1 MIQKADQMQLGADHV
16 VVRVPATSANLGPGY
31 DALGLALAVHDEV
44 EVRLV
49 AADEVT
55 VEVEGEG
62 AGEVPLGEDH
72 LVVRALRR
80 TLDLA
85 GATPTGIHMTCRNVI
100 PHGRGM
106 GSSSAAVVAGI
117 VAARALLADPRAI
130 DAATVLRLATEFE
143 GHPDNAAPAI
153 AGGATVAWTG
163 DDGPH
168 AVDLEVDPSIEAVVL
183 VPEARL
189 ETSRARAALPSEVSH
204 ADAAF
209 TVGRA
214 ALLVEAL
221 ARRPEL
227 LLPATEDRLHQA
239 YRGEVLGASSE
250 LLCSLRAEGLAAT
263 ISGAGPSV
271 LVLAAGEDVAR
282 RDAVLARVAGEAEGW
297 RVLRPGIDTAGARAR
312 RIPAGR
318 GELSSALATREKRA

>member
-1 MIQKADQMQLGADHV
+1 MTPKADQMQLGADHV

-55 VEVEGEG
+55 VDVVGEG
-62 AGEVPLGEDH
+62 AGEVPLGEEH

-153 AGGATVAWTG
+153 AGGATVAWVD
-163 DDGPH
+163 DDGPR
-168 AVDLEVDPSIEAVVL
+168 AVDLEVDPTIEATVL
-183 VPEARL
+183 VPDARL
-189 ETSRARAALPSEVSH
+189 ATSAAREALPAAVDH
-204 ADAAF
+204 HDAAF

-227 LLPATEDRLHQA
+227 LFEATEDRLHQP
-239 YRGEVLGASSE
+239 YRAEVLGASSE
-250 LLCSLRAEGLAAT
+250 LLRSLRAERLAAT
-263 ISGAGPSV
+263 VSGAGPSV
-271 LVLAAGEDVAR
+271 LVLSTRDDAAR
-282 RDAVLARVAGEAEGW
+282 RDAVLASLVEETAGW

-312 RIPAGR
+312 RLSGHSDA
-318 GELSSALATREKRA
+318 LSSAQRRR

>member
-1 MIQKADQMQLGADHV
+1 MQLGADHV
-16 VVRVPATSANLGPGY
+16 AVRVPATSANLGPGY

-49 AADEVT
+49 ASDDVT
-55 VEVEGEG
+55 VEIEGEG
-62 AGEVPLGEDH
+62 AGQVPVGEDH
-72 LVVRALRR
+72 LVVRALRH

-85 GATPTGIHMTCRNVI
+85 GATPTGIHMRCRNVI

-130 DAATVLRLATEFE
+130 DAATVLRIATEFE

-153 AGGATVAWTG
+153 AGGATVAWTD
-163 DDGPH
+163 DDGPR
-168 AVDLEVDPSIEAVVL
+168 AVDLEVDPEISAMVI
-183 VPEARL
+183 VPDVRL
-189 ETSRARAALPSEVSH
+189 ETSRARAVLPAVIDH

-209 TVGRA
+209 TAGRA

-227 LLPATEDRLHQA
+227 LFPATEDRLHQA
-239 YRGEVLGASSE
+239 YRGEVLGASAE
-250 LLCSLRAEGLAAT
+250 LLRSLRAEGLAAT
-263 ISGAGPSV
+263 VSGAGPSV
-271 LVLAAGEDVAR
+271 LVLASGPEIAR
-282 RDAVLARVAGEAEGW
+282 RDAVVGGLVDPAAGW
-297 RVLRPGIDTAGARAR
+297 RVLRPGIDSAGARAR
-312 RIPAGR
+312 RLPGASHA
-318 GELSSALATREKRA
+318 LSSAHR

>member
-1 MIQKADQMQLGADHV
+1 MQLGADHV

-49 AADEVT
+49 AADEVI
-55 VEVEGEG
+55 VDVEGEG

-163 DDGPH
+163 DDGPR
-168 AVDLEVDPSIEAVVL
+168 AVDLEVDPAIEATVI

-189 ETSRARAALPSEVSH
+189 ETSRARAALPASVSH

-227 LLPATEDRLHQA
+227 LPEATEDRLHQS
-239 YRGEVLGASSE
+239 YRGAVLGASSE
-250 LLCSLRAEGLAAT
+250 LLRALRAEGLAAT

-271 LVLAAGEDVAR
+271 LVLAAGRDAAR
-282 RDAVLARVAGEAEGW
+282 RDAVLSSVVDEASGW

-312 RIPAGR
+312 RLPGHPDA
-318 GELSSALATREKRA
+318 LSSVPATREKRA

>member
-1 MIQKADQMQLGADHV
+1 MQLGADHV

-49 AADEVT
+49 AADEVI
-55 VEVEGEG
+55 VDVEGEG

-117 VAARALLADPRAI
+117 VAARALLADPRAV

-163 DDGPH
+163 HEGPR
-168 AVDLEVDPSIEAVVL
+168 AVDLEVDPAIEATVI

-189 ETSRARAALPSEVSH
+189 ETSRARAALPAKVDH

-227 LLPATEDRLHQA
+227 LLEATEDRLHQS

-250 LLCSLRAEGLAAT
+250 LLRSLRAEGLAAT

-271 LVLAAGEDVAR
+271 LVLSDRQDAAR
-282 RDAVLARVAGEAEGW
+282 RDAVISSVVDESAGW
-297 RVLRPGIDTAGARAR
+297 RVLHPGIDTAGARAR
-312 RIPAGR
+312 RLSGHSDA
-318 GELSSALATREKRA
+318 LSSVPATREKRA